1 MIALPTTSAAC
12 ARWRATCATCS
23 APSDALQAEQDKL
36 LEKSRALVAVRRAG
50 LPRPKFPDELPV
62 NERRAEIAA
71 LIAKHQV
78 VIVCGETGSGKTT
91 KLPKICLELGSGLP
105 A

>member
-1 MIALPTTSAAC
+1 M
-12 ARWRATCATCS
+12 
-23 APSDALQAEQDKL
+23 
-36 LEKSRALVAVRRAG
+36 AVRREN
-50 LPRPKFPDELPV
+50 LPTPKFPGELPV

-71 LIAKHQV
+71 LIGQASV

-91 KLPKICLELGSGLP
+91 QLPKICLELGVAPP